1 MNRMH
6 LSHRQ
11 KMILAIAS
19 AMVMVLV
26 SFAGFEIYFSH
37 GSGGNIY
44 VGPKINIAL
53 PGNLSSTGNANVTEY
68 IQIMGVNP
76 SYFPSQNTSVVT
88 DYSIPSQGY
97 LTLFNMTF
105 FPKNGQKSF
114 SGFMNFNKF
123 FAIMTGW
130 QRYYQNEGYP
140 PGTNGQEVSLQVEA
154 TLSLLNNG
162 NLSVYSYYNNIPFNP
177 LSFSFSVDKVVTG
190 PINSMHNLN
199 QWFNNTGMNLPSY
212 SLLSYIPYSFNLT
225 PSFDKAKPTYVSNI
239 NASVQNYNAYVKE
252 SPNLTATP
260 CYIGTKYVITNRD
273 VLHGPFPLISIH
285 DNTTAQVAN
294 NFLVIVGSLA
304 TSSVT
309 LCMTSDQTG
318 VNAGGGITDQMSTNP
333 SWGSNGSFDANGQI
347 TSCTAYP
354 LNYPYIN
361 GSANNLSYFG
371 ANNTTAIIYISN
383 VTFTVTHYNI
393 YYTWKN
399 TQGQCF
405 DEYLGNMTSVV
416 LASIYSNNG
425 TFTIGYGSV
434 PIEYYY
440 VLQNATK
447 GQTETSLGYLAPGT
461 QIRGVSVWDNT
472 TGYSNGT
479 SELKTATD
487 ALQTFAAGLGVGLA
501 LICVYAALNG
511 VVGDA
516 SEPAV
521 VNAAVGL
528 LDSILTLSISLLTD
542 FSSISFSTD
551 SNFGANLY
559 SINSQGTHNGYSYYL
574 IDYQSSNPITF
585 NANGYMY
592 SYYGPSN
599 FVVAS

>member
-19 AMVMVLV
+19 AMVMMLV

-260 CYIGTKYVITNRD
+260 CYIGTKYVITNRN

-528 LDSILTLSISLLTD
+528 LDSILTLAISLLTD